1 MILAL
6 GILRT
11 IYQLFSKKFHL
22 CVKQVLLIF
31 NGVTLWISDP
41 KPIYPIMRTR
51 EQSAIWFLS
60 TRSIKSSVLFPFSK
74 TKRKKGD
81 QRIKRKKEKQAQ
93 ITKLYGI
100 NDTHIQNAQIQNA
113 TFSLSQSWLHGG
125 SLAIVASVR
134 AGACARASALA
145 FARNRASTI
154 KPSRRGIMRDY
165 TNEPATPTAKLKVL
179 LFSLSL
185 PLSLSICLSLSVE
198 QKRKQKEFRS
208 HDITRRGEHYFP
220 FTVHLPSSDI
230 ARDFQRQRTTR
241 SNRESTNRAKAAAAA
256 TAAAASTHHHH
267 RRATSRTSSISSAY
281 SYTYHIFIRGAHEPR
296 MILQDLL
303 SALRASQRSLTS
315 IVFHRAPPL
324 PLPPSLPARRT
335 CMYTYVCSDSFERRT
350 KRTCTATNEE
360 RSVREIRKCDI
371 FRQQHKYHTLH
382 TFHKSNE

>member
-185 PLSLSICLSLSVE
+185 PLSICLSLSVE

-315 IVFHRAPPL
+315 IVFHRAPPSPS
-324 PLPPSLPARRT
+324 PLPSPRVVHACTLMYVVTHLNGERRELVRQRT
-335 CMYTYVCSDSFERRT
+335 RKEAFER
-350 KRTCTATNEE
+350 
-360 RSVREIRKCDI
+360 
-371 FRQQHKYHTLH
+371 
-382 TFHKSNE
+382 